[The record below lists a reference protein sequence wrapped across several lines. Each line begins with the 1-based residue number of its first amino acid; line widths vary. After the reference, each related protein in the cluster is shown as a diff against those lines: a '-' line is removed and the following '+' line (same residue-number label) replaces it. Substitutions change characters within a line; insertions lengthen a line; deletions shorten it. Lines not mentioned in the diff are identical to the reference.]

1 MKIPEIL
8 NRIFSGRS
16 LSSLFSVLTPPQ
28 AADLSPPVRLLLAG
42 GTLTVLA
49 TALATAATATALML
63 LAVGVIYY
71 LLTQVLG
78 MKLDFDPQLF
88 VQPARRYQSTPSA
101 PN

>member
-8 NRIFSGRS
+8 NRFFDEQR
-16 LSSLFSVLTPPQ
+16 LSSLFSLFTPPQ
-28 AADLSPPVRLLLAG
+28 AADLSTPSRLLLAG
-42 GTLTVLA
+42 GTMTVLA

-78 MKLDFDPQLF
+78 MKLEFDPQVF
-88 VQPARRYQSTPSA
+88 MQQARRYQSSPSA

>member
-1 MKIPEIL
+1 MKISEML
-8 NRIFSGRS
+8 RRLFSERRV
-16 LSSLFSVLTPPQ
+16 SSLFSLLTPLQ
-28 AADLSPPVRLLLAG
+28 AADLSPPTRLLLAG
-42 GTLTVLA
+42 GTVTVLA

-78 MKLDFDPQLF
+78 VKLDFDPQLF
-88 VQPARRYQSTPSA
+88 MQQARRYQSAPSA

>member
-8 NRIFSGRS
+8 NRFFDERR
-16 LSSLFSVLTPPQ
+16 LSSLFALLTPPQ
-28 AADLSPPVRLLLAG
+28 AAEMNQPVRLLLAG

-78 MKLDFDPQLF
+78 MKLDFDPQVF
-88 VQPARRYQSTPSA
+88 MQQARRYQSAPSA

>member
-1 MKIPEIL
+1 MTIHEIL
-8 NRIFSGRS
+8 NRIFNERRLG
-16 LSSLFSVLTPPQ
+16 SLFSLLTPPQ
-28 AADLSPPVRLLLAG
+28 VAERSPAVRLLVAG

-88 VQPARRYQSTPSA
+88 VQQARRYESAPSA

>member
-8 NRIFSGRS
+8 NRFFDEQRLGS
-16 LSSLFSVLTPPQ
+16 LLTLFTPPQ
-28 AADLSPPVRLLLAG
+28 AAEMNQPVRLLLAG
-42 GTLTVLA
+42 GTVTVLA

-63 LAVGVIYY
+63 LAVGVVYY

-78 MKLDFDPQLF
+78 MKLDFDPQVF
-88 VQPARRYQSTPSA
+88 MQQARRYQSAPSA

>member
-1 MKIPEIL
+1 MKIPQIVS
-8 NRIFSGRS
+8 RIFSERS
-16 LSSLFSVLTPPQ
+16 LSSLFALFTPPQ
-28 AADLSPPVRLLLAG
+28 AAELSAPARLLLAG
-42 GTLTVLA
+42 GTLTVFA

-88 VQPARRYQSTPSA
+88 MQQARGYESTPSA